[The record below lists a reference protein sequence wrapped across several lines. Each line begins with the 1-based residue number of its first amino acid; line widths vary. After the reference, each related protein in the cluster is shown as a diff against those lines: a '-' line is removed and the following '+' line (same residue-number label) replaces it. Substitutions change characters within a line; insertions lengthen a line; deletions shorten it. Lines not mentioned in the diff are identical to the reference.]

1 MTHSVPDIRLRTLND
16 APIRDGASHVLYW
29 MTAFRRV
36 SWNHALDRAV
46 EHARRLDLPL
56 LVFEGLRVDYRW
68 ASDRQH
74 RFVID
79 GMREHRAALA
89 GSPVGYL
96 PWVEREPDGG
106 KGLLE
111 RLASDAAVVVTDDA
125 PYFFLPRMA
134 QAAAEKLDVCVEA
147 VDSNGIYPIHH
158 AERTFTTAASFR
170 RHLQKKLPEFFG
182 DAPSELPELDGLP
195 RFSGLD
201 ELLGGEWAP
210 VSEELMEP
218 EGDAL
223 GDLPIDHGVPPVPF
237 RGGTEAARERLN
249 RFLEERL
256 PEYHERRNEP
266 DDETGS
272 RLSPYLHW
280 GHISSWEIF
289 SRLTDRDDWTPA
301 RLADKPNGSREGW
314 WNMSE
319 EAEAFVDELITWR
332 EIGFNYCTREDE
344 PDRYDSLPEW
354 ARETLREHEDDPR
367 PHLYSRE
374 EFERAET
381 HDDLWNAAQR
391 ELRREGTIHNYLR
404 MLWGKKILEW
414 SETPR
419 EALDTMIELNN
430 RWAIDGRDPNSYSGI
445 MWVLGRY
452 DRGWPE
458 REVFGKV
465 RSMTSRSTRRKV
477 SVDEYLRR
485 FGPDGGP
492 DADRDADPGAG
503 EDSR

>member
-1 MTHSVPDIRLRTLND
+1 MADSTPDIRLRSLND
-16 APIRDGASHVLYW
+16 APVRDGGSHVVYW
-29 MTAFRRV
+29 MTAFRRL
-36 SWNHALDRAV
+36 SWNHALDRAL
-46 EHARRLDLPL
+46 EHARRLDVPL

-68 ASDRQH
+68 AADRHH
-74 RFVID
+74 RFALD

-89 GSPVGYL
+89 DTPLGYL
-96 PWVEREPDGG
+96 PWVEPEAGAG
-106 KGLLE
+106 KGLLQ

-134 QAAAEKLDVCVEA
+134 AAAAEKLDVRLEA

-170 RHLQKKLPEFFG
+170 RHLQKTLPEFFG
-182 DAPSELPELDGLP
+182 DAPESDPDLTGLPSFTGLTDLLGDRWAPASDRMLDPAGDGLAD
-195 RFSGLD
+195 LD
-201 ELLGGEWAP
+201 
-210 VSEELMEP
+210 
-218 EGDAL
+218 
-223 GDLPIDHGVPPVPF
+223 IDHEVPPVPF
-237 RGGTEAARERLN
+237 RGGTRAARARLD
-249 RFLEERL
+249 RFIEERL
-256 PEYHERRNEP
+256 AEYHERRNEP

-289 SRLTDRDDWTPA
+289 SRLVERDDWTPA
-301 RLADKPNGSREGW
+301 RIADTPNGRREGW
-314 WNMSE
+314 WNLSPE
-319 EAEAFVDELITWR
+319 VEAFIDELITWR
-332 EIGFNYCTREDE
+332 EIGFNYCTREKE

-354 ARETLREHEDDPR
+354 ARETLEEHEADPR
-367 PHLYSRE
+367 PHLYTRD
-374 EFERAET
+374 EFEAAET
-381 HDDLWNAAQR
+381 HDELWNAAQR

-430 RWAIDGRDPNSYSGI
+430 RWAVDGRDPNSYSGI

-465 RSMTSRSTRRKV
+465 RSMTSKSTRRKV
-477 SVDEYLRR
+477 SVDDYLER
-485 FGPDGGP
+485 FGPDG
-492 DADRDADPGAG
+492 
-503 EDSR
+503 EENS